1 MECISYPRTVSNK
14 GVKPISNPFEIRIS
28 SGRLV
33 DLSNFTE
40 EDICL
45 ESISRSL
52 NELKRFT
59 GHWREKEPLTVAQHT
74 GLTMRISRALYPDD
88 VATYLLCLIHD
99 FPEAYYGD
107 LSSPLKRYLG
117 SNLDDLHFI
126 DGIITG
132 KLFFFDK
139 KFLSQAHERMKRCD
153 NLSLRIEQWQMWG
166 DDEYLSALSNVD
178 FEFTESN
185 PVDDWYTDIQNR
197 HLYLDSTYLALKQRN
212 ESEVA
217 A

>member
-1 MECISYPRTVSNK
+1 M
-14 GVKPISNPFEIRIS
+14 SNPFEIRIS

-52 NELKRFT
+52 NEIKRFT
-59 GHWREKEPLTVAQHT
+59 GHWRDKEPLTVAQHT

-88 VATYLLCLIHD
+88 VASYLYCLIHD

-107 LSSPLKRYLG
+107 HSSPLKRYLG
-117 SNLDDLHFI
+117 TNLDDLKKI
-126 DGIITG
+126 DGVIVN

-139 KFLSQAHERMKRCD
+139 KYLPQAHERMKRCD
-153 NLSLRIEQWQMWG
+153 QISLRIEQAMIWN
-166 DDEYLSALSNVD
+166 DRSYLENLPEEDQGFCDKS
-178 FEFTESN
+178 
-185 PVDDWYTDIQNR
+185 PIGDWYEDLQDR
-197 HLYLDSTYLALKQRN
+197 HLYLDSTYNTLKQRN
-212 ESEVA
+212 ESEIA